1 MRNVEFDYV
10 IAGGGLAGC
19 ILAARLS
26 EDPGVQVL
34 LLEAGGSPDSIWIR
48 MPAGMGRLFVNPRYN
63 WCFMAHGAAD
73 TGLSELYLPQGKVL
87 GGSSSINGMAFVR
100 GHPQDY
106 DRWQELGAEGWN
118 WQSVLPYF
126 IKLERRAGLAGEL
139 RGTKGPLGISE
150 PTFRHP
156 SSKAFVEAAVR
167 AGLPLNPD
175 YNGVSQEG
183 ASFLQYSI
191 TGGKRDSAFR
201 AWLEPALGRP
211 NLHVETG
218 AFVNRVLLEGRR
230 AVGVGYMR
238 DGKLLSARARRE
250 VIVTGGAIGSPRIL
264 LHSGIGAAAELE
276 RVGVPVAFDLPGV
289 GRNLIDHPFLQPTFT
304 TRLQNQSLNRHLRGW
319 RVFAHGAG
327 WLLRGRGPLTIGAS
341 QAVAFVR
348 LAGQDRPGLQL
359 NFRPISFQYDASG
372 RMSPDPVARVTAA
385 ACILRPLSRGSVRI
399 VSANPQDSPDI
410 HAAYLEHPTDVAAMV
425 ESIGW
430 MRRIFNEEPLR
441 SIVLKEDSP
450 GPALQTPAQLAEF
463 AKKNARTMC
472 HPIGTCRMGND
483 AQAVVDSNLRVRGL
497 EGLRIIDS
505 SVMPDIVSGNTAAAT
520 YMLAERGADLVRA
533 A

>member
-1 MRNVEFDYV
+1 MYQVEFDYV

-26 EDPGVQVL
+26 EDPKVEVL
-34 LLEAGGSPDSIWIR
+34 LVEAGGAPDSIWIR
-48 MPAGMGRLFVNPRYN
+48 MPAGMGRLFVNPSYN
-63 WCFMAHGAAD
+63 WGFMTHSTTDGRP
-73 TGLSELYLPQGKVL
+73 SQLYLPQGKVL

-106 DRWQELGAEGWN
+106 DRWQELGADGWN

-126 IKLERRAGLAGEL
+126 IKLERRAGPASEL
-139 RGTKGPLGISE
+139 RGTDGPLGISE

-167 AGLPLNPD
+167 AGLPRNPD

-183 ASFLQYSI
+183 ASFLQFSI
-191 TGGKRDSAFR
+191 TDGKRDSAFR
-201 AWLEPALGRP
+201 AWLEPALRRP
-211 NLHVETG
+211 NLHVETN
-218 AFVNRVLLEGRR
+218 AFVHRVLLEGRR
-230 AVGVGYMR
+230 AVGVCYKRAGMLR
-238 DGKLLSARARRE
+238 SVRARRE

-264 LHSGIGAAAELE
+264 LHSGIGPAEELE
-276 RVGVPVAFDLPGV
+276 RVGVPVALDLPGV
-289 GRNLIDHPFLQPTFT
+289 GRNLIDHPYLQPTFT

-319 RVFAHGAG
+319 RVFAHGAS
-327 WLLRGRGPLTIGAS
+327 WLFRGQGPLTIGAS

-348 LAGQDRPGLQL
+348 LSGQDRPGLQL

-372 RMSPDPVARVTAA
+372 KMSPDPVGRVTAA

-399 VSANPQDSPDI
+399 VSANPEDAPDI
-410 HAAYLEHPTDVAAMV
+410 HAAYLEHPADVAAMV

-430 MRRIFNEEPLR
+430 MRRIFSEEPLK

-450 GPALQTPAQLAEF
+450 GPEMQTPAQLAEF
-463 AKKNARTMC
+463 ARKNARTMC

-483 AQAVVDSNLRVRGL
+483 AQAVVDGDLRVRGL
-497 EGLRIIDS
+497 EGLRVIDS